1 MVMSIKSNVQRQL
14 IQCLITIVTFLIFA
28 SQSFAERKTIGV
40 IMTGNIPYF
49 IKMHQAFTA
58 KLSEE
63 GYGDVEIL
71 LQRPYPDPV
80 SWSNAARKLI
90 AVDVDIIVTYGAPAT
105 LAAVHEK
112 TNIPIVYAGVPK
124 PNTIGIAGKN
134 ITGAIS
140 NAPTSSLVRY
150 LKRITSIS
158 NLGVLYSGSEEDSLK
173 QVEELTRLSNELG
186 FRIVKIDIKWLED
199 VKKIR
204 TADRLDALFLTYSAS
219 VNMALDAIVD
229 IAMARKLPT
238 ASILKGDDNS
248 RVIITLSASPEEQGE
263 IAAEKVIKIL
273 RGANPGTISPTNGK
287 NIELI
292 FNLKENTAMGFKIP
306 MDIITEAT
314 KIIQ

>member
-1 MVMSIKSNVQRQL
+1 MVMGIKSNVQRQL

-28 SQSFAERKTIGV
+28 SQGFAERKTIGV
-40 IMTGNIPYF
+40 IMTGNIPYYT
-49 IKMHQAFTA
+49 KMHQAFIT
-58 KLSEE
+58 KLSDE
-63 GYGDVEIL
+63 GYDVEIL

-105 LAAVHEK
+105 LAAVYEK

-140 NAPTSSLVRY
+140 NAPTSSLIRY
-150 LKRITSIS
+150 LKKITSIS
-158 NLGVLYSGSEEDSLK
+158 KLGVLYSESEEDSLK
-173 QVEELTRLSNELG
+173 QLEELTRLSNELG
-186 FRIVKIDIKWLED
+186 FRIVKINIKWLED

-204 TADRLDALFLTYSAS
+204 TAELDALFLTYSAS
-219 VNMALDAIVD
+219 ANMALDAIVD
-229 IAMARKLPT
+229 IAKARKLPT
-238 ASILKGDDNS
+238 ASILKGEDNS
-248 RVIITLSASPEEQGE
+248 GVIITLSASPEEQGE

-273 RGANPGTISPTNGK
+273 RGAHPGMISPTNGK

-306 MDIITEAT
+306 MDIVTEAT

>member
-1 MVMSIKSNVQRQL
+1 MVMSIKSNIQRQL
-14 IQCLITIVTFLIFA
+14 IQCLIAIVTFLIFA
-28 SQSFAERKTIGV
+28 SQGFAERKTIGV
-40 IMTGNIPYF
+40 IMTGNIPYYT
-49 IKMHQAFTA
+49 KMHQAFIT
-58 KLSEE
+58 KLSSE
-63 GYGDVEIL
+63 GYDVEIL

-90 AVDVDIIVTYGAPAT
+90 AVDVDIIVAYGAPAA
-105 LAAVHEK
+105 LAAVYEK
-112 TNIPIVYAGVPK
+112 TNIPIVYVGVPK

-134 ITGAIS
+134 ITGAVS
-140 NAPTSSLVRY
+140 NAPTSSLIRY
-150 LKRITSIS
+150 LKKITSIS
-158 NLGVLYSGSEEDSLK
+158 NLGVLYSESEDDSLK
-173 QVEELTRLSNELG
+173 QLEELTRLSNELG
-186 FRIVKIDIKWLED
+186 FRIVKINIKWIED

-204 TADRLDALFLTYSAS
+204 TADKLDALFLTYSSS

-229 IAMARKLPT
+229 IAKANKLPT

-248 RVIITLSASPEEQGE
+248 GVIITLSASPEEQGE

-273 RGANPGTISPTNGK
+273 RGANPGTIPPTYGK

-306 MDIITEAT
+306 MDIVTEAT

>member
-28 SQSFAERKTIGV
+28 SQGFAERKTIGV
-40 IMTGNIPYF
+40 IMTGDIPYYT
-49 IKMHQAFTA
+49 KMHQAFIT
-58 KLSEE
+58 KLSDE
-63 GYGDVEIL
+63 GYDVEIL

-105 LAAVHEK
+105 LAAVYEK
-112 TNIPIVYAGVPK
+112 TNIPIVYAGIPK

-140 NAPTSSLVRY
+140 NAPTSSLIRY
-150 LKRITSIS
+150 LKKITSIS
-158 NLGVLYSGSEEDSLK
+158 KLGVLYSESEEDSLK
-173 QVEELTRLSNELG
+173 QLEELTRLSKDLG
-186 FRIVKIDIKWLED
+186 FRIVKINIKWFED

-204 TADRLDALFLTYSAS
+204 TAEFDALFLTYSAS

-229 IAMARKLPT
+229 IAKARKLPT
-238 ASILKGDDNS
+238 ASILKGEDNS
-248 RVIITLSASPEEQGE
+248 GVIITLSASPEEQGE

-273 RGANPGTISPTNGK
+273 RGAHPGTISPTIGK

-306 MDIITEAT
+306 MDIVTEAT

>member
-1 MVMSIKSNVQRQL
+1 MVMGIKSNVQRQL
-14 IQCLITIVTFLIFA
+14 IRCLITIVTFLIFV
-28 SQSFAERKTIGV
+28 SQGFAEKKTIGV
-40 IMTGNIPYF
+40 IMTGNIPYY
-49 IKMHQAFTA
+49 IKMHQAFIT
-58 KLSEE
+58 KLSSE
-63 GYGDVEIL
+63 GYDVEIL

-105 LAAVHEK
+105 LAAVYEK

-124 PNTIGIAGKN
+124 PNTIGLAGKN

-140 NAPTSSLVRY
+140 NAPTSSLIRY
-150 LKRITSIS
+150 LKKITSIS
-158 NLGVLYSGSEEDSLK
+158 KLGVLYSESEEDSLK
-173 QVEELTRLSNELG
+173 QLEELTRLSNELG
-186 FRIVKIDIKWLED
+186 FRIVKINIKWIED

-204 TADRLDALFLTYSAS
+204 TADKLDALFLTYSAS

-229 IAMARKLPT
+229 IAKANKLPT
-238 ASILKGDDNS
+238 ASILKGADNS
-248 RVIITLSASPEEQGE
+248 GVIITLSASPEEQGE

-273 RGANPGTISPTNGK
+273 RGAHPGTISPTNGK

-292 FNLKENTAMGFKIP
+292 FNLKENTAMEFKIP
-306 MDIITEAT
+306 MDIVTEAT

>member
-1 MVMSIKSNVQRQL
+1 MVMGIKSNIQRQFIL
-14 IQCLITIVTFLIFA
+14 CLITIVTFLIFA
-28 SQSFAERKTIGV
+28 SQGFAEKKTIGV
-40 IMTGNIPYF
+40 IMTGNIPYY
-49 IKMHQAFTA
+49 IKMHQAFIT
-58 KLSEE
+58 KLSDE
-63 GYGDVEIL
+63 GYDVEIL

-90 AVDVDIIVTYGAPAT
+90 AVDVDIIVAYGAPAA
-105 LAAVHEK
+105 LAAVYEK
-112 TNIPIVYAGVPK
+112 TNIPIVYVGVPK

-134 ITGAIS
+134 ITGAVS
-140 NAPTSSLVRY
+140 NAPTSSLIRY
-150 LKRITSIS
+150 LKKITSIS
-158 NLGVLYSGSEEDSLK
+158 NLGVLYSESEDDSLK
-173 QVEELTRLSNELG
+173 QLEELTRLSNELG
-186 FRIVKIDIKWLED
+186 FRIVKINIKWLED

-204 TADRLDALFLTYSAS
+204 TADKLDALFLTYSSS

-229 IAMARKLPT
+229 IAKANKLPT

-248 RVIITLSASPEEQGE
+248 GVIITLSASPEEQGE

-273 RGANPGTISPTNGK
+273 RGANPGTIPPTYGK

-306 MDIITEAT
+306 MDIVTEAT

>member
-28 SQSFAERKTIGV
+28 SQGFAERKTIGV
-40 IMTGNIPYF
+40 IMTGNIPYYT
-49 IKMHQAFTA
+49 KMHQAFIT
-58 KLSEE
+58 KLSDE
-63 GYGDVEIL
+63 GYDVEIL

-90 AVDVDIIVTYGAPAT
+90 AVDVDIIVTYGAPAA

-124 PNTIGIAGKN
+124 PNTIGIADKN
-134 ITGAIS
+134 ITGAVS
-140 NAPTSSLVRY
+140 NAPTSSLIRY
-150 LKRITSIS
+150 LKKITSIS
-158 NLGVLYSGSEEDSLK
+158 NLGVLYSKSEEDSLK
-173 QVEELTRLSNELG
+173 QVEEITRLSNELG

-229 IAMARKLPT
+229 IAKARKLPT
-238 ASILKGDDNS
+238 ASILKGEDNS
-248 RVIITLSASPEEQGE
+248 GVIITLSASPEEQGK

-273 RGANPGTISPTNGK
+273 RGANPYTISPTNGK

-306 MDIITEAT
+306 MDIVTEAT